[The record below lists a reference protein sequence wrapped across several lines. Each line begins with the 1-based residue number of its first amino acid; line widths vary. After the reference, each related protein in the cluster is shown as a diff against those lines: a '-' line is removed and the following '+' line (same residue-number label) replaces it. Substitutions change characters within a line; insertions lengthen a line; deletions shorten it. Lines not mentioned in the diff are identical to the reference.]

1 MIKTPWGDSISWNQ
15 EKILDYPSGPNMITC
30 VCAKSLR
37 LFPALC
43 DSMDCSPPGSFV
55 LEILQ
60 ARILEWFAYLPP
72 GNLPDPGIKPMSLV
86 SPALGGTFFTTDAT
100 WEVQYDYTELDKRD
114 REGIRVSGDGCI
126 KQRLNVEI
134 QKWKNFNLMK
144 LILNF

>member
-1 MIKTPWGDSISWNQ
+1 
-15 EKILDYPSGPNMITC
+15 
-30 VCAKSLR
+30 
-37 LFPALC
+37 
-43 DSMDCSPPGSFV
+43 MDCSWPGSSV
-55 LEILQ
+55 HEILQ

>member
-30 VCAKSLR
+30 VCAKSLQ

-72 GNLPDPGIKPMSLV
+72 GNLPDPGNESVALV
-86 SPALGGTFFTTDAT
+86 SPALPGGFFTTRAT
-100 WEVQYDYTELDKRD
+100 WEALPMYSPHTNRTEAYFPL
-114 REGIRVSGDGCI
+114 VAHS
-126 KQRLNVEI
+126 V
-134 QKWKNFNLMK
+134 KNPPAMWGT
-144 LILNF
+144 